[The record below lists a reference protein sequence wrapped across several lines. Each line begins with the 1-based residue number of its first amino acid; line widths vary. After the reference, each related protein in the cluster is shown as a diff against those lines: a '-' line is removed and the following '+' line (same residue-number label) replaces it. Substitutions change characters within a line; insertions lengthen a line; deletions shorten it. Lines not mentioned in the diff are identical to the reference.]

1 MALAKRSPL
10 MRQSPYHRP
19 RDPFWYMRRS
29 VYRRYM
35 VREATSVFIGL
46 WMLNLILGIL
56 QLSRGEAAWTAWLT
70 WQQHPLM
77 LTFSGLTLIMAMVH
91 TTTWFAIAPKAMPKF
106 IAGKAV
112 VHQQVVIGHW
122 LVFGLVSLF
131 LLVAVYWGA

>member
-1 MALAKRSPL
+1 
-10 MRQSPYHRP
+10 MRQTPYHRP
-19 RDPFWYMRRS
+19 RDPLWYMRRS

-35 VREATSVFIGL
+35 MREATSVFIGL
-46 WMLNLILGIL
+46 WMLNLILGVL
-56 QLSRGEAAWTAWLT
+56 LLSQGEAAWTAWLA

-91 TTTWFAIAPKAMPKF
+91 TATWFAIAPKAMPKF

-112 VHQQVVIGHW
+112 VHRQVVIGHW